1 MLVHNIHHLVSKV
14 LELPLSV
21 AQRTHIS
28 GFQPPGDAVEMI
40 FAVASSPRNS
50 TILISLVGLTHD
62 AQVLD
67 VVLADGAG
75 VPEHPWFVWFQARL
89 WIYAFHLPLSVILK

>member
-28 GFQPPGDAVEMI
+28 GFQPPGVAVEMI

-75 VPEHPWFVWFQARL
+75 VHLNIPGLFGFRL
-89 WIYAFHLPLSVILK
+89 ACGFTLFTSHSQLF